1 MLRAAHFH
9 TTGRLDGLVE
19 EIAERFKD
27 RFFRDEAVSV
37 DLDGDR
43 YLALVKQVFRPRG
56 AEAQAAAHV
65 HELGTQLWR
74 TPEEAARLD
83 DAGEYFYSIQL
94 VDNEGRFTGSIME
107 VRAKVLSRDRLTFSK
122 SILRKFLRD
131 GVTRDAQLGSPWVV
145 REPLARRL
153 GLPREMPEELA
164 QRSEGIREG
173 QLSKRRKLADGDASS
188 ARRRARDEKRAR
200 AGAEAALAP
209 PEKKPLKFPAEDLL
223 LDAISA
229 QELAAETPGEL
240 LKRAARP
247 AVEGAQ
253 QLGVPAHAL
262 DAFLAVYYFFLTLGR
277 PLGISTMAWDD
288 LESALRHPTH
298 DPPCVLLAEVHGVL
312 LNAIVRDGAHSR
324 DLAPGVIAAKQ
335 RQAAAAP
342 ALAAHVQGGRS
353 PWAVRRH
360 QAATA

>member
-131 GVTRDAQLGSPWVV
+131 GVTRDACMYEGKL
-145 REPLARRL
+145 RL
-153 GLPREMPEELA
+153 G
-164 QRSEGIREG
+164 
-173 QLSKRRKLADGDASS
+173 
-188 ARRRARDEKRAR
+188 
-200 AGAEAALAP
+200 
-209 PEKKPLKFPAEDLL
+209 
-223 LDAISA
+223 
-229 QELAAETPGEL
+229 
-240 LKRAARP
+240 
-247 AVEGAQ
+247 
-253 QLGVPAHAL
+253 
-262 DAFLAVYYFFLTLGR
+262 
-277 PLGISTMAWDD
+277 
-288 LESALRHPTH
+288 
-298 DPPCVLLAEVHGVL
+298 
-312 LNAIVRDGAHSR
+312 
-324 DLAPGVIAAKQ
+324 
-335 RQAAAAP
+335 
-342 ALAAHVQGGRS
+342 
-353 PWAVRRH
+353 
-360 QAATA
+360 